1 MTNDEKDSILTIAET
16 KELLE
21 TIDPD
26 ELDQIQRR
34 TLDYAIKFSKLDG
47 KQTRVIVERL
57 ISECDLTEPEAT
69 EVVNIMPTS
78 LKEIRMFSS
87 GWKKLISESNSKK
100 ILEIL
105 IESSV

>member
-1 MTNDEKDSILTIAET
+1 LSKDEKDTILTISET

-21 TIDPD
+21 DIDPD

-34 TLDYAIKFSKLDG
+34 TLDYATKFSKITG
-47 KQTRVIVERL
+47 KQSRITVDRL
-57 ISECDLTEPEAT
+57 MSECNLTEQEAT

-87 GWKKLISESNSKK
+87 GWKKLISEDNSKK
-100 ILEIL
+100 ILDI
-105 IESSV
+105 IVESSV

>member
-21 TIDPD
+21 TIDLD

-34 TLDYAIKFSKLDG
+34 TLDYATKFSKLDG
-47 KQTRVIVERL
+47 KKTRVIVERL
-57 ISECDLTEPEAT
+57 VSECDLNESEAT

-87 GWKKLISESNSKK
+87 GWKKLISEDNSKK

-105 IESSV
+105 VESSV

>member
-1 MTNDEKDSILTIAET
+1 M
-16 KELLE
+16 
-21 TIDPD
+21 
-26 ELDQIQRR
+26 
-34 TLDYAIKFSKLDG
+34 
-47 KQTRVIVERL
+47 ERL